1 MTGVLDRQGGRARS
15 SWAQMATAS
24 CAWLSVLVE
33 RGVACLKPRTIICCE
48 WTDSFA
54 AVLDKL
60 EDYSEEVVEKVIIST
75 NEKFVDPCPVVP
87 LTAPISVISFDAI
100 LSASI

>member
-1 MTGVLDRQGGRARS
+1 MCLAISLGKAR
-15 SWAQMATAS
+15 
-24 CAWLSVLVE
+24 C
-33 RGVACLKPRTIICCE
+33 CLKPRTIICCE

-75 NEKFVDPCPVVP
+75 NEKFVDPCHVVP
-87 LTAPISVISFDAI
+87 LTAPISV
-100 LSASI
+100 